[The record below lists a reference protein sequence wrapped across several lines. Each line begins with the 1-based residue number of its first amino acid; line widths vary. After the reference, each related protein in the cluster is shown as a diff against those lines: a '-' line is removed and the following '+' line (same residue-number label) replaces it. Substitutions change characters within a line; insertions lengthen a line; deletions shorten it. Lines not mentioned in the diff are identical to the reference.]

1 LAPNVGK
8 IFDELL
14 TSRELDAEQIGFLQ
28 QCMVDSG
35 ALDKSERMIEDL
47 ANQSLEALSH
57 LEISEEARTNLQQL
71 AAKAIRRDS

>member
-1 LAPNVGK
+1 
-8 IFDELL
+8 
-14 TSRELDAEQIGFLQ
+14 
-28 QCMVDSG
+28 MVDSG

-57 LEISEEARTNLQQL
+57 LEISEEARTNLQKL